1 MNAHAQATY
10 ITEESTSLVDQ
21 PETVSSEAVAVIT
34 SKEELPDPSARPSEK
49 REITP
54 EERYRMISELAYFK
68 AEKRGF
74 VPGHEEKDWLEAEKE
89 FEGISE
95 YWID

>member
-21 PETVSSEAVAVIT
+21 PETVGGEAVAVIP
-34 SKEELPDPSARPSEK
+34 SKEELPDPSASPSEK
-49 REITP
+49 SEITP

-74 VPGHEEKDWLEAEKE
+74 MPGHEDAK
-89 FEGISE
+89 GR
-95 YWID
+95 